1 MRPDYTIQS
10 DWTKWE
16 DHAKTCDVRAL
27 RHIITDCRNAAAAMR
42 THNTDKEGFYID
54 QSLTYSDELRRRLTS
69 A

>member
-27 RHIITDCRNAAAAMR
+27 RHIISDCRNAAAAMR
-42 THNTDKEGFYID
+42 SHNTDKEGFYIV
-54 QSLTYSDELRRRLTS
+54 
-69 A
+69 